1 MSTPSGGGTLPVVG
15 AVAGAGGVV
24 SGGAVGGV
32 LPSTGSGL
40 TVVLLVVAT
49 AMVLI
54 GLVMVWNP
62 LGRRGGA
69 SRVRR
74 RTRLELA
81 SPGAP
86 PG

>member
-24 SGGAVGGV
+24 SGGAVGGM

-40 TVVLLVVAT
+40 TIVLLVVAT

-54 GLVMVWNP
+54 GMVLVWNP

-69 SRVRR
+69 TRVRR
-74 RTRLELA
+74 RTPLEL
-81 SPGAP
+81 SGVP
-86 PG
+86 PS

>member
-1 MSTPSGGGTLPVVG
+1 MSAPSSSGTLPVVG

-24 SGGAVGGV
+24 SGGAVGGM

-40 TVVLLVVAT
+40 IIALVVVAT

-54 GLVMVWNP
+54 GMVLVWNP

-69 SRVRR
+69 GRVRR
-74 RTRLELA
+74 RTPIELT
-81 SPGAP
+81 PLGGP